1 MDFQLTE
8 DQIMMRDSAREFA
21 EKRLKPV
28 TEELDAKGETPK
40 ELIQETAELG
50 FFGLSAPEQYGG
62 LEVDSVSYA
71 LIIEEISKA
80 CAAHAIMISVHN
92 SLVIKA
98 INNFGTDEQKE
109 NYLPRLAAGEIIG
122 AYSLSE
128 PSAGTDAGS
137 LKCRAVKDGDN
148 YVINGTKSWVTSASF
163 ADIFV
168 TFVLTNP
175 EAGPKGVSCL
185 IIEKGSEGQQIGAA
199 EKKMGLKASDTR
211 EVSYVD
217 CKVPVGQLLGDEDH
231 GLRVAFSL
239 LDAGRV
245 GVAAQALG
253 IAEAAFDEALSYAK
267 EREQFG
273 RPLVDFQATQFKL
286 AEMATRIEASK
297 LMTYRAA
304 YLYDSGGRHSKE
316 ISMAKLFA
324 SQSANYV
331 TNEAVQIHGGYGY
344 VKEYPVERYFR
355 DARVTEI
362 YEGTTEAQKMVISRA
377 LIKGDA

>member
-1 MDFQLTE
+1 MDFQLSE
-8 DQIMMRDSAREFA
+8 DQIMLRDTAREFA

-28 TEELDAKGETPK
+28 AEELDAKGETPM

-50 FFGLSAPEQYGG
+50 FFGLTAPEQYGG
-62 LEVDSVSYA
+62 LGVDSLSYA

-109 NYLPRLAAGEIIG
+109 KYLPKLAAGEIIG

-128 PSAGTDAGS
+128 PNAGTDAGS
-137 LKCRAVKDGDN
+137 LQCRAIKTGDN
-148 YVINGTKSWVTSASF
+148 YVLNGTKSWVSSAKF
-163 ADIFV
+163 AGIFI

-175 EAGPKGVSCL
+175 EAGRKGVSCL
-185 IIEKGSEGQQIGAA
+185 IVEKDSPGMQLGVP

-211 EVSYVD
+211 EVSYLD
-217 CKVPVGQLLGDEDH
+217 GQVPVTQLLGEEEH

-239 LDAGRV
+239 LDAGRI
-245 GVAAQALG
+245 GVSAQALG

-304 YLYDSGGRHSKE
+304 FLYDTGARNSKE
-316 ISMAKLFA
+316 ISMAKLYA
-324 SQSANYV
+324 SQTANYV

-377 LIKGDA
+377 LIKGDV